1 MESMK
6 IAHNI
11 SAMNSQRQLGIVSGD
26 KAKTSEKLASGY
38 KINRA
43 ADDAAGLSISE
54 KMRKQVRG
62 LNRGVRNTMD
72 GISLCQIG
80 DGALAE
86 VTDMIHR
93 LEELSVQA
101 ANGTHSE
108 TDRRFIQN
116 EVDQIKLEVD
126 RIGDTT
132 KFNEI
137 FLFKGPGVKKLDNV
151 AAISETA
158 GSLKFDDFKLTGL
171 RLGTQPF
178 DSSSPSYMLGLAAI
192 VDKEGSSFNGT
203 Q

>member
-1 MESMK
+1 MK

-86 VTDMIHR
+86 VSS
-93 LEELSVQA
+93 ELSK
-101 ANGTHSE
+101 
-108 TDRRFIQN
+108 TDWN
-116 EVDQIKLEVD
+116 
-126 RIGDTT
+126 
-132 KFNEI
+132 
-137 FLFKGPGVKKLDNV
+137 
-151 AAISETA
+151 
-158 GSLKFDDFKLTGL
+158 
-171 RLGTQPF
+171 TQ
-178 DSSSPSYMLGLAAI
+178 
-192 VDKEGSSFNGT
+192 
-203 Q
+203 